1 MPIEHEDSNFV
12 SHEPCDKCGSRDGNS
27 RWSDGHLYC
36 FVCETYTPPE
46 GETVD
51 TETLPPP
58 TNTPLL
64 DGTARAIPAR
74 GLSEE
79 DCKKFGYLIGQKA
92 DGSQVQIAQYR
103 DAKGRVVAQKLRG
116 RDKSFQTVGDFKGV
130 SLFGAHLWSSGKK
143 VCLVEGELDAISL
156 SKCWNHQYACVSLP
170 NGAQSAVR
178 AVKQNFDYLNG
189 FEEVVI
195 ALDMDEAGQKAA
207 QAIAEVLPPGKARI
221 ARLPAKDANAAL
233 MEGKVSELMAAVYQ
247 AAPFRPDGIK
257 SALDYRDVISVDETA
272 SSISWPFSA
281 LDQMLMGLRRRELI
295 TLAAGSGC
303 GKTTFIK
310 ELAYHLMMSGEKVGL
325 ICLEEAPKRTLLGLT
340 GIHLD
345 KNLLVDRSQ
354 ATDEEVLRA
363 FDDLFADDSKCV
375 LYDSFGTTSPEIIN
389 QRIEYMARSLDC
401 TFIILDHVTMLTAS
415 MVDERRE
422 LDKCVTAFR
431 SLVEANNIGMI
442 MVSHLTRPGGRGHE
456 DGAAVSLSQLRSSHS
471 LAQLADAAIG
481 LQKDPED
488 PDSDIRFVRVLKNRF
503 SGAIGDAGTLL
514 YNRETGRLQEF
525 ELSLLAADQEDEEAQ
540 NDNQDNQPHSTSR
553 GHEQA
558 TVGDEGCPAEEG
570 QGQLQPQEGDTQTW
584 LN

>member
-1 MPIEHEDSNFV
+1 M
-12 SHEPCDKCGSRDGNS
+12 
-27 RWSDGHLYC
+27 
-36 FVCETYTPPE
+36 
-46 GETVD
+46 
-51 TETLPPP
+51 
-58 TNTPLL
+58 
-64 DGTARAIPAR
+64 
-74 GLSEE
+74 
-79 DCKKFGYLIGQKA
+79 
-92 DGSQVQIAQYR
+92 SQVQIAQYR

-207 QAIAEVLPPGKARI
+207 QTIAEVLPPGKARI

-247 AAPFRPDGIK
+247 AAPFPP
-257 SALDYRDVISVDETA
+257 TA
-272 SSISWPFSA
+272 SSRLSITGC
-281 LDQMLMGLRRRELI
+281 DQRRRDGQFHFVAVLRPRSD
-295 TLAAGSGC
+295 ADGASAQGVDYAGRRKRLRENDLHQGTRLPPDDVWREGRPDLFGGS
-303 GKTTFIK
+303 
-310 ELAYHLMMSGEKVGL
+310 
-325 ICLEEAPKRTLLGLT
+325 PKRTLLGLT
-340 GIHLD
+340 CIHLD

-442 MVSHLTRPGGRGHE
+442 MVSHLTVP
-456 DGAAVSLSQLRSSHS
+456 AAEAMKMVLLSASVSCVRATRLHSWPTQPSAYRKTPKTPIATSGLS
-471 LAQLADAAIG
+471 
-481 LQKDPED
+481 
-488 PDSDIRFVRVLKNRF
+488 
-503 SGAIGDAGTLL
+503 
-514 YNRETGRLQEF
+514 
-525 ELSLLAADQEDEEAQ
+525 
-540 NDNQDNQPHSTSR
+540 
-553 GHEQA
+553 
-558 TVGDEGCPAEEG
+558 GC
-570 QGQLQPQEGDTQTW
+570 
-584 LN
+584 